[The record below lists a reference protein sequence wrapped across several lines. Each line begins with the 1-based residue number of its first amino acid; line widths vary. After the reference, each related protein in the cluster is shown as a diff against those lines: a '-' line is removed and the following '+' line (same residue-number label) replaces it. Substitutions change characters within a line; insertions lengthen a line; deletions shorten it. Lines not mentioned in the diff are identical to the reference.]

1 MLEDVG
7 RDIRGKIGKFIE
19 VEKRSWQI
27 DQANFIRIRVDL
39 QIDKSLGRGGYI
51 TSLDG
56 KCRWVTFK
64 YERLPIVYF
73 ICGRLR
79 HDDKHC
85 PTTPDWQNATHQYGE
100 WLNVGWKAKMA
111 NKDRA
116 NINGSQGTS
125 KEHRLV
131 GKTRPTTDD
140 IEIIESENS
149 KKFENSSGKES
160 CGKEETLGVANVTRM
175 IGLRAAKDLTKCD
188 SFEKGDK

>member
-19 VEKRSWQI
+19 VEKRSWQT

-56 KCRWVTFK
+56 KFRWVTFK

-125 KEHRLV
+125 EEHRLV
-131 GKTRPTTDD
+131 GKTHPMADD
-140 IEIIESENS
+140 IEITEFENS
-149 KKFENSSGKES
+149 WKFENSKQERKLWKRRNLGS
-160 CGKEETLGVANVTRM
+160 C
-175 IGLRAAKDLTKCD
+175 
-188 SFEKGDK
+188 

>member
-19 VEKRSWQI
+19 VEKRSWQT
-27 DQANFIRIRVDL
+27 DQTNFIRIRVDL

-85 PTTPDWQNATHQYGE
+85 PTTPDWQDDTH
-100 WLNVGWKAKMA
+100 
-111 NKDRA
+111 
-116 NINGSQGTS
+116 
-125 KEHRLV
+125 
-131 GKTRPTTDD
+131 
-140 IEIIESENS
+140 
-149 KKFENSSGKES
+149 
-160 CGKEETLGVANVTRM
+160 
-175 IGLRAAKDLTKCD
+175 
-188 SFEKGDK
+188 